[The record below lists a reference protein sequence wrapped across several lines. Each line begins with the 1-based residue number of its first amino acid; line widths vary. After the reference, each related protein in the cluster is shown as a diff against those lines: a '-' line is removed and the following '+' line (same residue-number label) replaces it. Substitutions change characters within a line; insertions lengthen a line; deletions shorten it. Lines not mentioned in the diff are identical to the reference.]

1 MPHKNTVAIIG
12 ASGSLGSAIAKGIS
26 KGPYRLL
33 LMDKEQ
39 NHLSL
44 LASEIIKLNSSAD
57 VDIIHCCKD
66 ASWEAE
72 IIIIA
77 VPDDEQNEIAK
88 KIKEVATQKIVIS
101 IASQIVT
108 DNDLQQLLSY
118 SKVINVSIGTD
129 TKQASNINKTIDAF
143 IKGSD
148 DESLETAIKIIET
161 IGFNPVV
168 KSKTALT
175 EL

>member
-1 MPHKNTVAIIG
+1 MPHKNTIAIIG
-12 ASGSLGSAIAKGIS
+12 ASGNLGAAIAKGIS
-26 KGPYRLL
+26 KGTYRLL
-33 LMDKEQ
+33 LIDKEQ
-39 NHLSL
+39 NYLPS
-44 LASEIIKLNSSAD
+44 LASEIIKGNSSAD

-77 VPDDEQNEIAK
+77 VPADEQNEIAQ

-101 IASQIVT
+101 IASQISS
-108 DNDLQQLLSY
+108 DNDLQQLLPY
-118 SKVINVSIGTD
+118 SKVINVSISVETR
-129 TKQASNINKTIDAF
+129 QAFIISKTIDAF

-148 DESLETAIKIIET
+148 DESVETAIKIIET

-168 KSKTALT
+168 
-175 EL
+175 

>member
-1 MPHKNTVAIIG
+1 MPHKNTIAIIG
-12 ASGSLGSAIAKGIS
+12 ASGSLGAAIAKGIS
-26 KGPYRLL
+26 KGHYRLL

-44 LASEIIKLNSSAD
+44 LASEIIKGNSSAD

-72 IIIIA
+72 IIIVV
-77 VPDDEQNEIAK
+77 VPADEQKEIAK

-101 IASQIVT
+101 VASQISPG
-108 DNDLQQLLSY
+108 NDLQQLLPY
-118 SKVINVSIGTD
+118 SKVINVSIGEH
-129 TKQASNINKTIDAF
+129 TKQASNINKKIDAF
-143 IKGSD
+143 IKGTD

-168 KSKTALT
+168 KSKIALT
-175 EL
+175 GL